1 MKEVDIWRWRRP
13 RGELQRFRALVPE
26 KADNLFWRGEKK
38 KSKVWV
44 SQFSALSRW
53 KLKVFTLG
61 LLSQTGAPEDGGGG
75 GGGVDGHSLKLLL
88 LHPAPASSFGLV

>member
-44 SQFSALSRW
+44 FPVFSFVQVEIKSFYPGSPLPDW
-53 KLKVFTLG
+53 
-61 LLSQTGAPEDGGGG
+61 
-75 GGGVDGHSLKLLL
+75 
-88 LHPAPASSFGLV
+88 SS